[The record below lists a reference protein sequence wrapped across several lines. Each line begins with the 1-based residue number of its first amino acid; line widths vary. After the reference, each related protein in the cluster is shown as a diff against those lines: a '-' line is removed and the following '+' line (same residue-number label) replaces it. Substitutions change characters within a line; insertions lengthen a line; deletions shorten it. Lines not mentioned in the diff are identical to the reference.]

1 MSSHLL
7 VALFLSTLLI
17 LLIPLHSEASANMMP
32 GGMNPEERVGDED
45 VQEIANQVKEEL
57 GRRSNGEFKYFEV
70 VSYTTQLVA
79 GVNYFM
85 KIKVGPEE
93 YIHARVFVPLPFQNA
108 PPEVSGVQTGK
119 AEGDKIEYF

>member
-1 MSSHLL
+1 
-7 VALFLSTLLI
+7 
-17 LLIPLHSEASANMMP
+17 MMC
-32 GGMNPEERVGDED
+32 GGMNPGEKVGDQQ

-57 GRRSNGEFKYFEV
+57 GRRSNGQFKYFEV

-119 AEGDKIEYF
+119 AKGDKIEYF